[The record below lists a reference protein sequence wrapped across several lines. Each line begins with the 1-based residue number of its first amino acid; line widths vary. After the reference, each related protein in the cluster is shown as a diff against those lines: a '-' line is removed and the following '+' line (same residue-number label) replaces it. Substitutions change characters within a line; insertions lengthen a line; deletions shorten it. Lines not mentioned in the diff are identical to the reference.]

1 MYSVDETLNILN
13 CMKIDRQI
21 NLISQKAL
29 GNLKFLGVEE
39 LTLKEIFN
47 LKENEMI
54 NLSMLNDKVFKAR
67 RNSNKDV
74 YYVDLQER

>member
-1 MYSVDETLNILN
+1 
-13 CMKIDRQI
+13 MKLFMTNTIGEI
-21 NLISQKAL
+21 MKVGLITLISQKAL